1 MKFLK
6 FSLFTLLMFF
16 GIGELFRRD
25 NMPDF
30 FKIHQILAQTITEQK
45 AEADQLLKKGIE
57 RLQENIDANQAD
69 ATLKLFQKALS
80 IYREIQ
86 DRRGEGQVLKN
97 LGNFYYLLEDYSQA
111 LDYAQQ
117 TLTIAQKIEDLD
129 LEARALN
136 NQGLSYYSE
145 ENYPLA
151 INSYQKG
158 LGIAQKIANQE
169 LELLLSYNLAN
180 ELYQQAWKIA
190 QQLDSDAMNVQSKEI
205 EGIKVPSVFR
215 ISLQGETDGES
226 FSSLS
231 GTLEIRPSSDG
242 DPNPFLVSLYMNEAN
257 PDNLQIGSLFW
268 QSYLPGHP
276 KQQEYYSRISVAN
289 SQVRM
294 EVNPSEG
301 FRSDVM
307 WFTHGSLGEQLGEL
321 DEELR
326 QINEELRQLGI
337 EPAEIPSQSERVEV
351 PKRLGIVVKSGTLTF
366 SIQGNQISGTIEA
379 SGISDEGQSS
389 TYKAKFTG
397 EMVTEKS
404 GATAPNLT
412 EEKDSVT
419 NQIKNPSLTVS
430 QSRLLTV
437 ASATKK
443 RMTKTAKSDISK
455 AEVTLSLTGTKEP
468 QFQILKGAR
477 WGTERLQ
484 GMFSG
489 ANWIFFE
496 DNTFVFAPPSTADIR
511 DDLFPIFGNY
521 SQVNNSWEFQGERQS
536 SGAAA
541 SVDGIIRLE
550 GDKAVL
556 DAFYAV
562 SAMDSQKIVRISQ
575 TLSQEKVQ
583 ATYSPP
589 KTEIEGIKVPSTFN
603 ISLQGETE
611 AQTFDSLSGTLKIEP
626 TLFPEDPNPF
636 LVTLETNARES
647 NGSISWLSSAP
658 LSMGNSKIAVI
669 DGQVRLNLAPS
680 QGERTDIIWYTQ
692 PSGNANEASNIQGNQ
707 ISGEIK
713 ASGNSWLWQS
723 STYVG
728 KFTGEVELPP
738 PSFKGVWEETAFGEI
753 ELRQEGEKVS
763 GTYTG
768 RGGGRIEGIAQGN
781 RLDFTWKDPE
791 KGKGWGFFR
800 AVSGGRTLTGM
811 WGTGN
816 NKIDGNNFIAERSRA
831 SSSGQ
836 QNQFATEPSEDKQYL
851 RDTGYNLVL
860 QGRCEQALKF
870 LEKALELY
878 QKDRN
883 NPKTSSL
890 MRDGYLIDEVN
901 ILTRLSY
908 CYFQLA
914 DYNNDQDNK
923 DYNRLLANLRDV
935 VAVRQTINQTEYLAI
950 INRQQANSI
959 QSGLANYIE
968 FWRQRLT
975 EDKDKI
981 AALDKAQSFFQ
992 ELIIHLVE
1000 LGAEE
1005 EALLASEIA
1014 RARAFADLLAT
1025 QVSPKSTRPI
1035 TANPPSIEQIQQIA
1049 KEQNATLVEYWV
1061 VEDKSIAQ
1069 NKASKIYIW
1078 VIQPSGKIDFRSINF
1093 DSVDLK
1099 FADKS
1104 LNEIVNESRQHL
1116 LSAVTQTRQRP
1127 LVADTETQGNAVEPT
1142 FKPGDLVRIKKEP
1155 REWGIREV
1163 VSVYPESNSVEVRFV
1178 NDPEASLRKVS
1189 TSELE
1194 RASSS
1199 IYFRLQKFHEL
1210 LIKPI
1215 AELLPTNPET
1225 HVIFIPHKE
1234 LFLLPFP
1241 ALQDQQEQYLIDK
1254 HTILTSPAIQVLEST
1269 HKRRQHVPGE
1279 AQEILVV
1286 GNPSPMPKNL
1296 ASIEG
1301 TKKEAEV
1308 VAQRLQTQAF
1318 IGEEAT
1324 EKNIRQK
1331 LAQAK
1336 LIHLATHGQFDSEN
1350 PLQGAIALAPSAD
1363 GYDGLLTAEK
1373 ILNLD
1378 YLLNAELVVLS
1389 ACNTGRG
1396 KISGDGVIGL
1406 SRSWMVTGV
1415 PSMIISLWQ
1424 VPDEEATPSLMDK
1437 FYEEYNKENSD
1448 KAQALRKAMLTTKA
1462 QYPDPKNWAAFILIG
1477 EAE

>member
-1 MKFLK
+1 MTKYWK
-6 FSLFTLLMFF
+6 ISLITLLIIIFLGRGGTFLGKNTLFF
-16 GIGELFRRD
+16 QS
-25 NMPDF
+25 N
-30 FKIHQILAQTITEQK
+30 QVLAQTTTEK
-45 AEADQLLKKGIE
+45 KVEADRLLQQGIE
-57 RLQENIDANQAD
+57 QLANIDFSQAD
-69 ATLKLFQKALS
+69 STLTLFQKALT

-86 DRRGEGQVLKN
+86 DRGGEGQVVKN
-97 LGNFYYLLEDYSQA
+97 LGIFYYQLEDYTQA
-111 LDYAQQ
+111 LDYTQQ
-117 TLTIAQKIEDLD
+117 TLKIAQEILDFD
-129 LEARALN
+129 LEARAFN
-136 NQGLSYYSE
+136 NQGLIYYTQK
-145 ENYPLA
+145 NYPLA
-151 INSYQKG
+151 IDSYQDG
-158 LGIAQKIANQE
+158 LSVIQKITSQE
-169 LELLLSYNLAN
+169 LELLLNYNLAN
-180 ELYQQAWKIA
+180 AYKNSKDFSKAINHYEKALTTAQKVNNLQAEYGILNNLAEVHGNLGNNGQANNFYQQAWKIA
-190 QQLDSDAMNVQSKEI
+190 QQLDTDDRNIQSKEI

-268 QSYLPGHP
+268 QSYSPGHP

-326 QINEELRQLGI
+326 QINEELRELGI
-337 EPAEIPSQSERVEV
+337 EPAEMPSQSERVEV

-389 TYKAKFTG
+389 IYKAKFTG

-521 SQVNNSWEFQGERQS
+521 SKVNNSWEFQGERQS

-541 SVDGIIRLE
+541 SVDGVIRLE

-575 TLSQEKVQ
+575 TLSQKKLQ

-692 PSGNANEASNIQGNQ
+692 PSGNANEASNNKPVGVTGAEGILTFSIQGNQ

-791 KGKGWGFFR
+791 KGKGW
-800 AVSGGRTLTGM
+800 L
-811 WGTGN
+811 
-816 NKIDGNNFIAERSRA
+816 NFLSSPVHRSR
-831 SSSGQ
+831 
-836 QNQFATEPSEDKQYL
+836 
-851 RDTGYNLVL
+851 
-860 QGRCEQALKF
+860 LK
-870 LEKALELY
+870 
-878 QKDRN
+878 
-883 NPKTSSL
+883 S
-890 MRDGYLIDEVN
+890 
-901 ILTRLSY
+901 
-908 CYFQLA
+908 
-914 DYNNDQDNK
+914 
-923 DYNRLLANLRDV
+923 
-935 VAVRQTINQTEYLAI
+935 
-950 INRQQANSI
+950 
-959 QSGLANYIE
+959 
-968 FWRQRLT
+968 
-975 EDKDKI
+975 
-981 AALDKAQSFFQ
+981 
-992 ELIIHLVE
+992 
-1000 LGAEE
+1000 
-1005 EALLASEIA
+1005 
-1014 RARAFADLLAT
+1014 
-1025 QVSPKSTRPI
+1025 
-1035 TANPPSIEQIQQIA
+1035 
-1049 KEQNATLVEYWV
+1049 
-1061 VEDKSIAQ
+1061 
-1069 NKASKIYIW
+1069 
-1078 VIQPSGKIDFRSINF
+1078 
-1093 DSVDLK
+1093 
-1099 FADKS
+1099 
-1104 LNEIVNESRQHL
+1104 
-1116 LSAVTQTRQRP
+1116 
-1127 LVADTETQGNAVEPT
+1127 
-1142 FKPGDLVRIKKEP
+1142 
-1155 REWGIREV
+1155 
-1163 VSVYPESNSVEVRFV
+1163 
-1178 NDPEASLRKVS
+1178 
-1189 TSELE
+1189 
-1194 RASSS
+1194 
-1199 IYFRLQKFHEL
+1199 
-1210 LIKPI
+1210 
-1215 AELLPTNPET
+1215 
-1225 HVIFIPHKE
+1225 
-1234 LFLLPFP
+1234 
-1241 ALQDQQEQYLIDK
+1241 
-1254 HTILTSPAIQVLEST
+1254 
-1269 HKRRQHVPGE
+1269 
-1279 AQEILVV
+1279 
-1286 GNPSPMPKNL
+1286 
-1296 ASIEG
+1296 
-1301 TKKEAEV
+1301 
-1308 VAQRLQTQAF
+1308 
-1318 IGEEAT
+1318 
-1324 EKNIRQK
+1324 
-1331 LAQAK
+1331 
-1336 LIHLATHGQFDSEN
+1336 
-1350 PLQGAIALAPSAD
+1350 
-1363 GYDGLLTAEK
+1363 
-1373 ILNLD
+1373 
-1378 YLLNAELVVLS
+1378 VVLS
-1389 ACNTGRG
+1389 GPFAYF
-1396 KISGDGVIGL
+1396 
-1406 SRSWMVTGV
+1406 V
-1415 PSMIISLWQ
+1415 PS
-1424 VPDEEATPSLMDK
+1424 
-1437 FYEEYNKENSD
+1437 
-1448 KAQALRKAMLTTKA
+1448 
-1462 QYPDPKNWAAFILIG
+1462 
-1477 EAE
+1477 